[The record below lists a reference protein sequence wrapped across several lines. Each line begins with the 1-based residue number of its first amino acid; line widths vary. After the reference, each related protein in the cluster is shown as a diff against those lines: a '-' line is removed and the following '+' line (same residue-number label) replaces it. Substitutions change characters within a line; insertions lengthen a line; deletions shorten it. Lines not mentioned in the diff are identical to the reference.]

1 MTRRIQKRNK
11 LGQFRKAFLWE
22 DLVFMK
28 KAKQMSLKL
37 LTLTLMIGI
46 SSVSFFGVGRTLA
59 FYNDTESSA
68 GNSFSAAF
76 LDFILTNDTLDK
88 LIGPEALGEI
98 SHASVIMPVDGSLP
112 MQYDVSTSIDTTTSN
127 NDFCTGLTVEAKL
140 NGITK
145 YNGPL
150 PGLASAT
157 TTTFGTWEFRF
168 DLPPNVSVPNGVEC
182 NASVLFSAWRADIA
196 NKIDSSWY
204 DEEILN
210 ISLTSRMVVLNE
222 IYARPNSVTAPKDRE
237 YIELYNNSNA
247 PVDTLGWQISEI
259 TGTTETFYPVV
270 ASGAVSGEVMPYNGA
285 STIIPVGGFL
295 VLEFGGSASH
305 LDDTGDTVKLYNDV
319 TTLLD
324 SHTYPGI
331 SAGKAVVRF
340 PDGIGFWVD
349 PEATPGAE
357 NMISMEDLRLA
368 GFDDAMIAE
377 VLKLAE
383 LKDIT
388 LLSDTK
394 VVEEVA
400 PVIEVIEEAVVETPL
415 VIVPEI
421 TPETIPE
428 VIIDIPPIVE
438 PVVKEVMAE
447 EPVVVEEPTKPEEVV
462 EIKAEEPQP
471 ETIAS
476 ALELIPE
483 PTEAVESITPNE

>member
-1 MTRRIQKRNK
+1 
-11 LGQFRKAFLWE
+11 
-22 DLVFMK
+22 MK
-28 KAKQMSLKL
+28 KKL
-37 LTLTLMIGI
+37 NKIIIFALMLPLTLG
-46 SSVSFFGVGRTLA
+46 VFGAKSTNA
-59 FYNDTESSA
+59 YYTDTESSS

-76 LDFILTNDTLDK
+76 LDFILTNNSLDK

-98 SHASVIMPVDGSLP
+98 SHASVAMPVDGSLP

-150 PGLASAT
+150 PGLASTT
-157 TTTFGTWEFRF
+157 TTTFGSWEFRF
-168 DLPPNVSVPNGVEC
+168 DLPPNVSIPNNVKC

-196 NKIDSSWY
+196 NKADSSWY

-222 IYARPNSVTAPKDRE
+222 IYAKPNSTIALEDRE
-237 YIELYNNSNA
+237 YIELYNNGNTS
-247 PVDTLGWQISEI
+247 VDTLGWQISEI
-259 TGTTETFYPVV
+259 AGTTETFYPIV
-270 ASGAVSGEVMPYNGA
+270 ASGAVSGEMMPYNGA
-285 STIIPVGGFL
+285 STIIPAGGWL
-295 VLEFGGSASH
+295 VLEFGGSSSH
-305 LDDTGDTVKLYNDV
+305 LNDTGDTVKLYDNAV
-319 TTLLD
+319 TLLD

-349 PEATPGAE
+349 PEPTPGAE
-357 NMISMEDLRLA
+357 NMISMEDLVMA

-394 VVEEVA
+394 VVEEIT
-400 PVIEVIEEAVVETPL
+400 PVIEVIEEAVVETPP
-415 VIVPEI
+415 VII
-421 TPETIPE
+421 PETILDVIPE
-428 VIIDIPPIVE
+428 VIINIPPVVE
-438 PVVKEVMAE
+438 PVAKEVMVE
-447 EPVVVEEPTKPEEVV
+447 EPVVVEEPTKPEEIV
-462 EIKAEEPQP
+462 EIKAEEPAP
-471 ETIAS
+471 LVVAP
-476 ALELIPE
+476 ALELTAE
-483 PTEAVESITPNE
+483 PTGVVEPVTPTE